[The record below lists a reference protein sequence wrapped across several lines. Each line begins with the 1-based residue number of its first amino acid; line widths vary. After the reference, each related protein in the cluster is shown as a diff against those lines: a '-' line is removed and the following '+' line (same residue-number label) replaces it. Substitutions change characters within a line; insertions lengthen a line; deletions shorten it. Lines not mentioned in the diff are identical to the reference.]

1 MMAGQ
6 ENDKWY
12 YRMIGGILDGAARL
26 PLGVL
31 YVVSDILFF
40 IIYYVIRYRRRVV
53 ADNIAG
59 SFPEMDKKEQRK
71 VIRQFY
77 RHFAD
82 YIVETIKLPRMTEDE
97 MRRRMEF
104 VNIGIVDRLWDEG
117 KSIAAYFSHC
127 GNWEWGTSIT
137 LWTARPP
144 ETGGIFAQVY
154 RPLRNSWFDRYF
166 LHLRSRFHSR
176 SFTKSSVFRELIR
189 LQREPIPSITGFMSD
204 QKPSINEPLH
214 VVKFLNRPTAIIT
227 GTETVARKLG
237 MAVVYMDMEKPRRGH
252 YRVTMRLITENAAL
266 TPPMSVTDSYATML
280 QESIRRTP
288 HIWLW
293 THKRWKHPVSY
304 EQDNTTPKIT
314 AKNDGNPTNPNA

>member
-1 MMAGQ
+1 MTDSK
-6 ENDKWY
+6 EDKWY
-12 YRMIGGILDGAARL
+12 YRILGGILDGVARL

-31 YVVSDILFF
+31 YVLSDILFF

-59 SFPEMDKKEQRK
+59 SFPEMDSNTRRK
-71 VIRQFY
+71 VERDFY

-82 YIVETIKLPRMTEDE
+82 YIVETIKLPRITDDE

-104 VNIGIVDRLWDEG
+104 VDIDIVDRLWDEG
-117 KSIAAYFSHC
+117 RSIAAYFSHC

-137 LWTARPP
+137 LWTKRPP
-144 ETGGIFAQVY
+144 EVGGIFAQVY
-154 RPLRNSWFDRYF
+154 RPLRNQWFDRYF

-176 SFTKSSVFRELIR
+176 SFTKASVFRDLMR
-189 LQREPIPSITGFMSD
+189 LRREPIPSITGFMSD
-204 QKPSINEPLH
+204 QKPSLNEPLH
-214 VVKFLNRPTAIIT
+214 VVSFLNRPTAIIT

-252 YRVTMRLITENAAL
+252 YRITMRLITEDASQTDPL
-266 TPPMSVTDSYATML
+266 SVTDSYASML
-280 QESIRRTP
+280 QDSIRRTP

-293 THKRWKHPVSY
+293 THKRWKHPVSFD
-304 EQDNTTPKIT
+304 QDNTASKTVSD
-314 AKNDGNPTNPNA
+314 NDNRQQR